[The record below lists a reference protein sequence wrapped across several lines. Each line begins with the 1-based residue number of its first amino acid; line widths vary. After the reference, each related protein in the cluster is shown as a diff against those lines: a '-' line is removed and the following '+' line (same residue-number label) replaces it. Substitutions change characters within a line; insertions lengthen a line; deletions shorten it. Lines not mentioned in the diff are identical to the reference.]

1 MFDPEAFFDL
11 VDPNK
16 NIIVAFSG
24 GGDSSALLH
33 FCYKLSLEKRFYSRL
48 SAIHVNHSLNK
59 NSDLWE
65 DHCRKFCKDR
75 SINFQ
80 SHVVD
85 INPKKSGL
93 ESAARNA
100 RYSIFKT
107 VLEKNDQLLMAH
119 HADDVAETVLY
130 RLLRGTGLDGLQGPV
145 KKRTLG
151 KGTLLRPWLGYSKSQ
166 LFEYLSFQNIDFV
179 TDNTNFEVNQDR
191 NFIRNEVL
199 KTILSRWPNA
209 STQIQKTADLVAK
222 HKLAHDYLIERQF
235 GENIKGSKLER
246 KFLLDL
252 DEEICTEIIRF
263 WIKANNLAMPNKKI
277 IGEIL
282 KAFIFSNP
290 SSKTRVNWSR
300 ADNDQKSAFLT
311 FSDGDLI
318 LNEK

>member
-1 MFDPEAFFDL
+1 MFDLKAFLDL
-11 VDPNK
+11 VDPSQ

-24 GGDSSALLH
+24 GGDSAALLH
-33 FCYKLSLEKRFYSRL
+33 FCHELNLEEHLHASL

-75 SINFQ
+75 NIPFQ
-80 SHVVD
+80 SYVVN
-85 INPKKSGL
+85 INTKKSGL

-100 RYSIFKT
+100 RYSIFKKA
-107 VLEKNDQLLMAH
+107 LQKNDQLLMAH

-130 RLLRGTGLDGLQGPV
+130 RLFRGTGLDGLQGPV
-145 KKRTLG
+145 KKRALG
-151 KGTLLRPWLGYSKSQ
+151 EGTILRPWLGYTKAEISA
-166 LFEYLSFQNIDFV
+166 YLSDHNIDFV
-179 TDNTNFEVNQDR
+179 NDDTNFEDNQDR

-199 KTILSRWPNA
+199 KTTFNRWPNA
-209 STQIQKTADLVAK
+209 SKQIQKTADLVFK
-222 HKLAHDYLIERQF
+222 HKLAHDFLIEKQF
-235 GENIKGSKLER
+235 GENIRGSKLQR

-252 DEEICTEIIRF
+252 DEDTCSEVIRF
-263 WIKANNLAMPNKKI
+263 WIKANNFAMPNKKI

-290 SSKTRVNWSR
+290 SPKTQVNWSR

-311 FSDGDLI
+311 FSNGDLI
-318 LNEK
+318 LNDK

>member
-1 MFDPEAFFDL
+1 MFDPESFFDL
-11 VDPNK
+11 VDRNK
-16 NIIVAFSG
+16 NVIVAFSG

-33 FCYKLSLEKRFYSRL
+33 FCYKLNLEEHFHARL

-59 NSDLWE
+59 DSDLWE

-75 SINFQ
+75 NINFQ

-85 INPKKSGL
+85 INTKKSGL

-107 VLEKNDQLLMAH
+107 VLKKNDQLLMAH

-130 RLLRGTGLDGLQGPV
+130 RLFRGTGLDGIQGPV

-151 KGTLLRPWLGYSKSQ
+151 KGTLLRPWLGYTKSQ
-166 LFEYLSFQNIDFV
+166 LSEYLSFHNIDFV
-179 TDNTNFEVNQDR
+179 TDNSNFVSNQDR
-191 NFIRNEVL
+191 NFIRNELL
-199 KTILSRWPNA
+199 KTTLSRWPNA
-209 STQIQKTADLVAK
+209 ITQIQKTSALVAK
-222 HKLAHDYLIERQF
+222 HKLAHDYLIKKQF

-252 DEEICTEIIRF
+252 DEEICIEIIRF

-277 IGEIL
+277 TGEIL

-290 SSKTRVNWSR
+290 STTTQVHWSR

>member
-1 MFDPEAFFDL
+1 MFDLKAFFDL

-33 FCYKLSLEKRFYSRL
+33 FCYKLNLEKRFHSRL

-59 NSDLWE
+59 NSNLWE

-75 SINFQ
+75 DIAFQ
-80 SHVVD
+80 SYVVK
-85 INPKKSGL
+85 INTKKSGL

-100 RYSIFKT
+100 RYNIFKK
-107 VLEKNDQLLMAH
+107 VIKKNDQLLMAH

-130 RLLRGTGLDGLQGPV
+130 RLFRGTGLDGLQGPL
-145 KKRTLG
+145 KKRELG
-151 KGTLLRPWLGYSKSQ
+151 KGMILRPWLGYTKAEIS
-166 LFEYLSFQNIDFV
+166 EYLSDHNIDFV
-179 TDNTNFEVNQDR
+179 HDDTNFEDNQDR

-199 KTILSRWPNA
+199 NTVFNRWPNA
-209 STQIQKTADLVAK
+209 SKQIQKTADLVFK
-222 HKLAHDYLIERQF
+222 HKLAHDFLIERQF
-235 GENIKGSKLER
+235 GENIKGSKLQR

-252 DEEICTEIIRF
+252 DEETCSEVIRF
-263 WIKANNLAMPNKKI
+263 WIRANNLAMPNKKI

-290 SSKTRVNWSR
+290 SSKTQVNWSR

-318 LNEK
+318 LNDK

>member
-1 MFDPEAFFDL
+1 MFDPESFFDL
-11 VDPNK
+11 VDPDK
-16 NIIVAFSG
+16 NVIVAFSG

-33 FCYKLSLEKRFYSRL
+33 FCYKLSLEEHFHARL

-75 SINFQ
+75 NINFQ

-85 INPKKSGL
+85 INTKKSGL

-107 VLEKNDQLLMAH
+107 VLKKNDQLLMAH

-130 RLLRGTGLDGLQGPV
+130 RLFRGTGLDGLEGPV

-151 KGTLLRPWLGYSKSQ
+151 KGTILRPWLGYTKAQ
-166 LFEYLSFQNIDFV
+166 LTEYLSFHNIDFV
-179 TDNTNFEVNQDR
+179 TDNSNFEANQDR

-199 KTILSRWPNA
+199 KTTLNRWPNA

-222 HKLAHDYLIERQF
+222 HKLSHNYLIEKQF
-235 GENIKGSKLER
+235 GVNINGSKLER
-246 KFLLDL
+246 KILLDL
-252 DEEICTEIIRF
+252 DKEICIEIIRF

-290 SSKTRVNWSR
+290 TSKTQVKWSR

-311 FSDGDLI
+311 FSDGDLT